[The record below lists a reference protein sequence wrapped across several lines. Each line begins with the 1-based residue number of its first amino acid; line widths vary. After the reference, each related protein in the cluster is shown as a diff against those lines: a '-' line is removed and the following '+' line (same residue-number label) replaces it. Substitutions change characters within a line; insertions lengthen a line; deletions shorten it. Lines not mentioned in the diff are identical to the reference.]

1 LRRIA
6 VELRR
11 LITNLWRAIDLEGSL
26 ILFAVVG
33 AAVLGYT
40 IEWRVALLILVIS
53 AAIAGIALA
62 RAPRA
67 G

>member
-1 LRRIA
+1 MIA
-6 VELRR
+6 AELRR
-11 LITNLWRAIDLEGSL
+11 FLTSIWRAIGIEGAFL
-26 ILFAVVG
+26 IFAVAG

-53 AAIAGIALA
+53 AAIVGIALA

>member
-1 LRRIA
+1 MRRIA